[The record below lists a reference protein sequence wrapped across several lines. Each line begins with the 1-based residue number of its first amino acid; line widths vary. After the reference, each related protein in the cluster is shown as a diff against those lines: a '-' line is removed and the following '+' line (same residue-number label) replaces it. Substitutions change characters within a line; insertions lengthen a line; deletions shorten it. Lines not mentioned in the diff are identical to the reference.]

1 MLVGIE
7 NTDRRKDL
15 SGLSE
20 VEDAAEYCPLTDG
33 AKKIRAFINE
43 ELVSEINKKYRTT
56 DEKGLFGESLTGL
69 FVMETFFLNL

>member
-1 MLVGIE
+1 ME
-7 NTDRRKDL
+7 Q
-15 SGLSE
+15 
-20 VEDAAEYCPLTDG
+20 
-33 AKKIRAFINE
+33 KKFRAFINE

>member
-33 AKKIRAFINE
+33 AKKI
-43 ELVSEINKKYRTT
+43 
-56 DEKGLFGESLTGL
+56 
-69 FVMETFFLNL
+69 